1 MKVDRQT
8 CMLYNILLYIILIG
22 GITVSFKISLAGD
35 LGSGKSTVS
44 RIIIARTGAE
54 YYSTGTVCRK
64 MAAEHGMTIDEFN
77 RYMETHP
84 ETDKLIDDGLR
95 ALSDDPRSL
104 IIDSRMA
111 FHFVKNTFRVYLTT
125 DPMVSAARILA
136 DKRAGESFD
145 TVEETAKRVSA
156 RRASENFRY
165 FEKYGVHIMDMQN
178 YDLVLDTTDIAP
190 ETVADLIL
198 TSLSEWEA
206 DSNKKFCYLGYRRFY
221 ANNAPA
227 QVETAAIARTID
239 LGGKAPVPTVF
250 EDGGRYYILNGTETV
265 LAHRIAGK
273 APVPCDLIAPTDKN
287 TEGYSPLFEDD
298 Q

>member
-1 MKVDRQT
+1 M
-8 CMLYNILLYIILIG
+8 
-22 GITVSFKISLAGD
+22 SFKISLAGD

-44 RIIIARTGAE
+44 KIIIARTAAE

-84 ETDKLIDDGLR
+84 EADKLIDDGLC

-125 DPMVSAARILA
+125 DPMVSAERILS

-165 FEKYGVHIMDMQN
+165 FEKYGVHIMDMKN
-178 YDLVLDTTDIAP
+178 YDLVLDTTDITP
-190 ETVADLIL
+190 DQVADIIL
-198 TSLSEWEA
+198 DCLAVWEA
-206 DSNKKFCYLGYRRFY
+206 DRESKFCYLGYRRFY
-221 ANNAPA
+221 TDKSPA
-227 QVETAAIARTID
+227 QVELTGIARSID
-239 LGGKAPVPTVF
+239 LGGDAPVPTVF
-250 EDGGRYYILNGTETV
+250 EDGGRYYLLSGTETV
-265 LAHRIAGK
+265 VAHRVAGK
-273 APVPCDLIAPTDKN
+273 PIVACRLTEKNDNN
-287 TEGYSPLFEDD
+287 TEGYSPLFDGVK
-298 Q
+298 

>member
-1 MKVDRQT
+1 M
-8 CMLYNILLYIILIG
+8 
-22 GITVSFKISLAGD
+22 SFKISLAGD

-44 RIIIARTGAE
+44 KIIIARTNAE
-54 YYSTGTVCRK
+54 YYSTGTICRK

-84 ETDKLIDDGLR
+84 ETDKLIDDGLC

-125 DPMVSAARILA
+125 DPMVSAERILA

-178 YDLVLDTTDIAP
+178 YDLILDTTDITP
-190 ETVADLIL
+190 EAVADLIL
-198 TSLSEWEA
+198 ESLAAWEA
-206 DSNKKFCYLGYRRFY
+206 DRSKKFCYLGYRRFHT
-221 ANNAPA
+221 NKAPT
-227 QVETAAIARTID
+227 QVETAGIARSID
-239 LGGKAPVPTVF
+239 LGGTAPVPTVF
-250 EDGGRYYILNGTETV
+250 EDNGRYYLIDGTETV

-273 APVPCDLIAPTDKN
+273 APVACRLIDGKDKN
-287 TEGYSPLFEDD
+287 KEGYSPLFEDD
-298 Q
+298 K

>member
-1 MKVDRQT
+1 M
-8 CMLYNILLYIILIG
+8 
-22 GITVSFKISLAGD
+22 SFKISLAGD

-44 RIIIARTGAE
+44 KIIIARTGAE

-84 ETDKLIDDGLR
+84 EVDKLIDDGLR
-95 ALSDDPRSL
+95 ALSDDPGAL

-125 DPMVSAARILA
+125 DPMVSAERILA

-165 FEKYGVHIMDMQN
+165 FEKYGVHIMDMKN

-190 ETVADLIL
+190 DRVADLIL
-198 TSLSEWEA
+198 ESMAAWEA
-206 DSNKKFCYLGYRRFY
+206 DKSKRFCYLGYRRFY
-221 ANNAPA
+221 TDKLPA
-227 QVETAAIARTID
+227 QIETAGIARTID
-239 LGGKAPVPTVF
+239 LGGSTSLPTVF
-250 EDGGRYYILNGTETV
+250 EDNGRYYLVDGTEIV

-273 APVPCDLIAPTDKN
+273 APVACRLTVPQNKS
-287 TEGYSPLFEDD
+287 TEGYTPLFEENR
-298 Q
+298 

>member
-1 MKVDRQT
+1 M
-8 CMLYNILLYIILIG
+8 
-22 GITVSFKISLAGD
+22 TVSFKISLAGD

-44 RIIIARTGAE
+44 KIIIARTEAE
-54 YYSTGTVCRK
+54 YYSTGTICRQ
-64 MAAEHGMTIDEFN
+64 MAAEHGMSIDEFN

-84 ETDKLIDDGLR
+84 ETDKLIDDGLC
-95 ALSDDPRSL
+95 ALSEDPRSL

-178 YDLVLDTTDIAP
+178 YDLVLDTTDITP
-190 ETVADLIL
+190 DTVADIIL
-198 TSLSEWEA
+198 ASMAAWEA
-206 DSNKKFCYLGYRRFY
+206 DRTKKFCYLGYRRFY
-221 ANNAPA
+221 AKGSPA
-227 QVETAAIARTID
+227 QVETAGIARMID
-239 LGGKAPVPTVF
+239 LGSDAPMPTVF
-250 EDGGRYYILNGTETV
+250 EDNGRYYLLDGIEIA

-273 APVPCDLIAPTDKN
+273 APIACRLVAQKDKN
-287 TEGYSPLFEDD
+287 TEGYSPLFEDAK
-298 Q
+298 

>member
-1 MKVDRQT
+1 M
-8 CMLYNILLYIILIG
+8 
-22 GITVSFKISLAGD
+22 TVSFKISLAGD

-44 RIIIARTGAE
+44 KIIIARTGAE
-54 YYSTGTVCRK
+54 YYSTGTVCRR

-84 ETDKLIDDGLR
+84 ETDKLIDDGLC

-111 FHFVKNTFRVYLTT
+111 FHFVKGTFRVYLTT

-178 YDLVLDTTDIAP
+178 YDLVLDTTDISP
-190 ETVADLIL
+190 EAVADIIL
-198 TSLSEWEA
+198 ESLAKWEA
-206 DSNKKFCYLGYRRFY
+206 DHQQRFCYLGYRRFY
-221 ANNAPA
+221 ANKAPG
-227 QVETAAIARTID
+227 QVETAAIARTIN
-239 LGGKAPVPTVF
+239 LGGDVPIPTVF
-250 EDGGRYYILNGTETV
+250 EDGGRYYIVNGTEAV

-273 APVPCDLIAPTDKN
+273 APVACYLIEPKKKN
-287 TEGYSPLFEDD
+287 TEGYSPLFEGDE
-298 Q
+298 